1 MNKKIFTLMSTLFL
15 VTTNSYCHKKKSH
28 YNDLFFSDYI
38 KNPIVMQVQ
47 SHCISK
53 NQPYHNPDKIV
64 STPDTFQDVDYDG
77 NPINPEYQ
85 VITIVAGRHGSG
97 KTVSCLE
104 KKGFKDKNFTFGEV
118 PHKLNFAVIGTLTID
133 GVSFDDMV
141 LAQGHTFFSN
151 NWWFGGK
158 HCKSLNS
165 GAYYIDAVNCIA
177 RDRKTTWCF
186 LRGRIN
192 AYVNGVYVD
201 SIPPNEVRVLN
212 EKCNIDD
219 D

>member
-1 MNKKIFTLMSTLFL
+1 MNKKIFTLISTLFL

-118 PHKLNFAVIGTLTID
+118 PHKLNFAVIG
-133 GVSFDDMV
+133 
-141 LAQGHTFFSN
+141 
-151 NWWFGGK
+151 
-158 HCKSLNS
+158 
-165 GAYYIDAVNCIA
+165 
-177 RDRKTTWCF
+177 
-186 LRGRIN
+186 
-192 AYVNGVYVD
+192 
-201 SIPPNEVRVLN
+201 
-212 EKCNIDD
+212 
-219 D
+219 